1 MPRIIE
7 VTPLVHRDA
16 RRLALRFRF
25 DPELISV
32 IKALPE
38 CRWSRTHRCWYLPAT
53 DDAYHLLCE
62 RLGGRA
68 EVRLLAPVL
77 PPPADPLAAERERAV
92 EELVHYL
99 KIIRYSHH
107 TVKTYR
113 SIFRSFLA
121 FHADK
126 RPADITVA
134 DIERYMLDRVEH
146 MQVST
151 SYQNQAINAIKFYY
165 EKILGQPRITLSLRR
180 PNREKKLPSVL
191 SEREVHDVLSV
202 VSNVKHRCLLMLIYS
217 AGLRVSEVVGLKPQ
231 DIDSGRGVI
240 HIRGAK
246 GKKDRITLLS
256 GQMLKLLREY
266 YRAYRP
272 TTWLFEGLHGKRYS
286 IRSVQAAFGSALR
299 AAGVGKPAS
308 VHTLRHSFATHLLER
323 GTDIR
328 IIQTLLGH
336 ASSKTTEIYTHV
348 TRRALGKVRS
358 PLDEL
363 DFGDD
368 EDGTTPPR

>member
-7 VTPLVHRDA
+7 VVPLDHRDA
-16 RRLALRFRF
+16 RRLALRFPF
-25 DPELISV
+25 DPELIAV
-32 IKALPE
+32 VRNLPE
-38 CRWSRTHRCWYLPAT
+38 SRWSRTHRCWHIPST
-53 DDAYHLLCE
+53 EEAYRLLCAGL
-62 RLGGRA
+62 RGHA
-68 EVRLLAPVL
+68 EVKLLGPIAV
-77 PPPADPLAAERERAV
+77 PPADPLAAEREKAV
-92 EELVHYL
+92 GELVHYL
-99 KIIRYSHH
+99 KVIRYSHH

-113 SIFRSFLA
+113 SIFRNFLE
-121 FHADK
+121 FHSGK
-126 RPADITVA
+126 RPEEITVV
-134 DIERYMLDRVEH
+134 DIERYMLDRVERER
-146 MQVST
+146 VST

-165 EKILGQPRITLSLRR
+165 EKILGHPRITLALRR

-191 SEREVHDVLSV
+191 SEREVHEILSV

-217 AGLRVSEVVGLKPQ
+217 AGLRVSEAVALKPE
-231 DIDSGRGVI
+231 DIDSDRGVI
-240 HIRGAK
+240 HIRSAK

-256 GQMLKLLREY
+256 ERMLKLLREY

-272 TTWLFEGLHGKRYS
+272 RTWLFEGLHGKRYS
-286 IRSVQAAFGSALR
+286 IRSVQSAFRSALR

-348 TRRALGKVRS
+348 TTHTLGKVRS
-358 PLDEL
+358 PLDQL
-363 DFGDD
+363 DFGD
-368 EDGTTPPR
+368 GGGR